1 MILSIEELTRRLQS
15 SADPNDTLPS
25 EALWITFAPEGER
38 HVKSV
43 DYRTPDN
50 NVLVR
55 IYLDGGAALVGIEIF
70 P

>member
-1 MILSIEELTRRLQS
+1 MIISLDELTKRLMPG
-15 SADPNDTLPS
+15 ADLADTLPT
-25 EALWITFAPEGER
+25 EALWLQFAPEGER

-50 NVLVR
+50 NTMVR
-55 IYLDGGAALVGIEIF
+55 IYLDSDDAIVGIEIF

>member
-1 MILSIEELTRRLQS
+1 MILSLEELTKRLQS

-25 EALWITFAPEGER
+25 DALWITFAPEEER
-38 HVKSV
+38 HVKSA

-55 IYLDGGAALVGIEIF
+55 VYLDKDEALVGIEIF